1 MTLYPEQYGLPDD
14 AEIKDIK
21 AFKKKTNWGEIPAFF
36 QLIASSIADAE
47 GFMQYGFDNALKR
60 IIDRRNWN
68 YDLLG
73 KPDNYKREHLEV
85 TIEPLSKP
93 KICLYHVFS
102 RSGYELLAFP
112 YVNNRIRD
120 EYLSHQKDLEFK
132 TWDPSQMKQVIK
144 FPDFHK
150 FIAFTLNNG
159 DDADMALVIHAHNVV
174 NKVISILMKEV
185 NVHEVKGLSIDQ
197 AFKKQSID
205 PNASPDE
212 LIVQGQLKE

>member
-14 AEIKDIK
+14 AEVKDIK

-73 KPDNYKREHLEV
+73 KPDNVKREQLEV
-85 TIEPLSKP
+85 TIDPLEKP

-159 DDADMALVIHAHNVV
+159 DDADMALIIHAHNVV
-174 NKVISILMKEV
+174 NRVIGILMKEV
-185 NVHEVKGLSIDQ
+185 NVHEIKGLSIDQ

-212 LIVQGQLKE
+212 LIVQGQLRE

>member
-1 MTLYPEQYGLPDD
+1 MTLYPEKYGLPDD

-60 IIDRRNWN
+60 IIDRKNWN
-68 YDLLG
+68 FDALG
-73 KPDNYKREHLEV
+73 IPEGVDKTQLEV
-85 TIEPLSKP
+85 NIDPIRRP

-112 YVNNRIRD
+112 YLNNKIVDDYINNDPRLD
-120 EYLSHQKDLEFK
+120 FK
-132 TWDPSQMKQVIK
+132 TWDPSQLKQVIK
-144 FPDFHK
+144 FSEFHK

-174 NKVISILMKEV
+174 NRVIATLMREV
-185 NVHEVKGLSIDQ
+185 DVHEVKGMSIDQ
-197 AFKKQSID
+197 AFKLQSVE
-205 PNASPDE
+205 PTASPDD
-212 LIVQGQLKE
+212 IIISGQLKV